1 MRFWFPEGPYLVKT
15 LDTQDEMEAAFSL
28 RHEVFCNELKWVPP
42 SSDERERDS
51 YDGFAQSIGV
61 FDEDGEIVGNV
72 RLVAAPD
79 TFMVEKEFACLL
91 PDNTE
96 LLKTA
101 DMAEVTRLCVKKTTR
116 NKKQATTSPNISLLL
131 YRGIYQWSLYNDI
144 RHLTMV
150 VEKNKYRLLRLA
162 CLPVKALDSFKEM
175 NGGVMAG
182 ALLLDLR
189 HFEKEAEKKKPDFI
203 SWMSRQAYHNPSQE
217 RRHGLYSPH

>member
-1 MRFWFPEGPYLVKT
+1 MGLWFQEGSFLVKT
-15 LDTQDEMEAAFSL
+15 LDSQEEMEAAFSL
-28 RHEVFCNELKWVPP
+28 RHEVFCDELSWVPP
-42 SSDERERDS
+42 SPDRKERDR

-61 FDEDGEIVGNV
+61 FDEDMELVGNV
-72 RLVAAPD
+72 RLIAAPD
-79 TFMVEKEFACLL
+79 PFMVEKEFACLL

-101 DMAEVTRLCVKKTTR
+101 EMAEVTRLCVKKNTR
-116 NKKQATTSPNISLLL
+116 NKKKHNNSPNISLLL
-131 YRGIYQWSLYNDI
+131 YRGVYQWSLYNNI

-175 NGGVMAG
+175 DGGVMAG

-189 HFEKEAEKKKPDFI
+189 HFEKEAAKKKPDFI
-203 SWMSRQAYHNPSQE
+203 SWMSHRSYHSPSQV
-217 RRHGLYSPH
+217 RRHGLYSLH